1 MNWKTWF
8 FLGVGLVV
16 ISLLIGWQ
24 MAPRVEEIK
33 PSTGD
38 LHGRQPIQVSF
49 SRPMKPTSFETHL
62 ILSPSMAG
70 VLTWND
76 DATLL
81 TFTPNKTWPSGE
93 TAAVQITAGAQS
105 RILLPT
111 LREYKSEIPISP
123 TLLIYLWPAD
133 GKSNLYLSN
142 PETGE
147 NQALT
152 SEESGVLDYSISAEG
167 DQLYFSVAAENGI
180 NAIKTLNRLTGQT
193 SRVEEC
199 DHGLCTSP
207 RISPDGNFLAYEFIS
222 REPGIL
228 PGITVL
234 PLNGKTRLVMGEPD
248 QYLEN
253 PLWSPS
259 GWLVYYDQ
267 TQKGYQFWNPDSDET
282 RFLPNETGGDGSWS
296 ADGRYFICSEILFTS
311 ETLAPRHL
319 LLYDLKEE
327 NLADLSNGNFLED
340 LNPSFSP
347 RSLSLAFSRK
357 SLDPA
362 LWSPGRQLWILNIEG
377 GEFTQLTDAVDYH
390 HTSFAW
396 HPIENQL
403 AFVRYN
409 QAKLS
414 DPPEIWVINSD
425 GSNPL
430 RLIINGFKPGWIP

>member
-319 LLYDLKEE
+319 LLYD
-327 NLADLSNGNFLED
+327 
-340 LNPSFSP
+340 
-347 RSLSLAFSRK
+347 
-357 SLDPA
+357 
-362 LWSPGRQLWILNIEG
+362 
-377 GEFTQLTDAVDYH
+377 
-390 HTSFAW
+390 
-396 HPIENQL
+396 
-403 AFVRYN
+403 
-409 QAKLS
+409 
-414 DPPEIWVINSD
+414 
-425 GSNPL
+425 
-430 RLIINGFKPGWIP
+430 